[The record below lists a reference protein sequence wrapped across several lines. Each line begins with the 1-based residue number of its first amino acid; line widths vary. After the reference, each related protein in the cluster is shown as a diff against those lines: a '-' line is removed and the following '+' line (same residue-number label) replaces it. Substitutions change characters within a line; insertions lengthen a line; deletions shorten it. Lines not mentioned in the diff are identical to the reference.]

1 MTNALANFTQQ
12 GSKVSVVSGTLVGGL
27 NRTSGA
33 MDKAKKSST
42 SLAAAFGKFY
52 ATYFLLIRGTK
63 KLWSSIESSFDYL
76 EVLNYFDA
84 AFGQAAAN
92 ADLQLDALPDA
103 LNLLKGDVA
112 LKATELTDTI
122 QTDLIGSLDKV
133 IEDARIGWEEKG
145 GFGRWINGVFGGADT
160 EAAYVQEAVNKQVE
174 NIDKVSTT
182 INEQLG
188 NLQTDGVVWASDAV
202 REIYKAL
209 FTFGDNEAV
218 DRGLNGL
225 AALTLNEDFKSLING
240 ATEGISELAKER
252 GKDATD
258 GYASGF
264 SDEENIQNAQNE
276 AKSFTE
282 KVLDTI
288 AKTQDSSS
296 PSKVTMALGKDATD
310 GYAEGFRDRGNIAN
324 AQNAVSVFTSSV
336 LDKFSEVIAP
346 LNQIGIDAMQG
357 LLNGLSSMESSIY
370 AKADEIAN
378 NVANAVKTALDI
390 HSPSR
395 VMFALGD
402 YTMQGFQ
409 KGMENLYQP
418 ILASVKDFSYDVS
431 VAPAPSLTDM
441 YGGYQYQP
449 TYTPQYGV
457 PEYPQSGY
465 NQSDPELKSLLRRN
479 NELLS
484 AILAKPNIEK
494 GEIYSATKELY
505 QRDSIRRYGNPS
517 AYDPILGS

>member
-103 LNLLKGDVA
+103 LDLLKGDVA

-264 SDEENIQNAQNE
+264 SDEENI
-276 AKSFTE
+276 
-282 KVLDTI
+282 
-288 AKTQDSSS
+288 
-296 PSKVTMALGKDATD
+296 
-310 GYAEGFRDRGNIAN
+310 
-324 AQNAVSVFTSSV
+324 
-336 LDKFSEVIAP
+336 
-346 LNQIGIDAMQG
+346 
-357 LLNGLSSMESSIY
+357 
-370 AKADEIAN
+370 
-378 NVANAVKTALDI
+378 
-390 HSPSR
+390 
-395 VMFALGD
+395 
-402 YTMQGFQ
+402 
-409 KGMENLYQP
+409 
-418 ILASVKDFSYDVS
+418 
-431 VAPAPSLTDM
+431 
-441 YGGYQYQP
+441 
-449 TYTPQYGV
+449 
-457 PEYPQSGY
+457 
-465 NQSDPELKSLLRRN
+465 
-479 NELLS
+479 
-484 AILAKPNIEK
+484 
-494 GEIYSATKELY
+494 
-505 QRDSIRRYGNPS
+505 
-517 AYDPILGS
+517 

>member
-1 MTNALANFTQQ
+1 
-12 GSKVSVVSGTLVGGL
+12 
-27 NRTSGA
+27 
-33 MDKAKKSST
+33 
-42 SLAAAFGKFY
+42 
-52 ATYFLLIRGTK
+52 
-63 KLWSSIESSFDYL
+63 
-76 EVLNYFDA
+76 
-84 AFGQAAAN
+84 
-92 ADLQLDALPDA
+92 
-103 LNLLKGDVA
+103 
-112 LKATELTDTI
+112 
-122 QTDLIGSLDKV
+122 
-133 IEDARIGWEEKG
+133 
-145 GFGRWINGVFGGADT
+145 
-160 EAAYVQEAVNKQVE
+160 
-174 NIDKVSTT
+174 
-182 INEQLG
+182 
-188 NLQTDGVVWASDAV
+188 
-202 REIYKAL
+202 
-209 FTFGDNEAV
+209 
-218 DRGLNGL
+218 
-225 AALTLNEDFKSLING
+225 
-240 ATEGISELAKER
+240 
-252 GKDATD
+252 
-258 GYASGF
+258 
-264 SDEENIQNAQNE
+264 
-276 AKSFTE
+276 
-282 KVLDTI
+282 
-288 AKTQDSSS
+288 
-296 PSKVTMALGKDATD
+296 MALGKDATD